1 MKIKIILTDDHKI
14 VREGLRMLLEKHPGF
29 QVVGEADDGEVL
41 IPIVRQLQ
49 PDVILM
55 DVSMPNVNGF
65 EATQQLVNEFPKIK
79 IIGLSMHFEKRFI
92 AKMISAG
99 AHGYLRKACAS
110 EQIIQAIQTVSNGK
124 YIISDGDTSLIFDD
138 KREYLNDTQVS
149 NGTALTPREREILQL
164 LAEGKLT
171 KEIATHLD
179 LSIKTVEKHRENL
192 MNKLNIKNI
201 AKLIKYAINEGI
213 ISLEE

>member
-1 MKIKIILTDDHKI
+1 
-14 VREGLRMLLEKHPGF
+14 MLLEKHPAF
-29 QVVGEADDGEVL
+29 QVIGEADNGEAL

-55 DVSMPNVNGF
+55 DVSMPSMNGF
-65 EATQQLVNEFPKIK
+65 EATQQLINEFPKIK

-124 YIISDGDTSLIFDD
+124 YFISDGDSNLIFDT
-138 KREYLNDTQVS
+138 RQQYLNDTQIS
-149 NGTALTPREREILQL
+149 DGAMLTPREREILKL